1 MLENIIF
8 LNVLIILI
16 FLLYYIFDINIKDII
31 KAAKNQKLD
40 NIVNKFPENKEI
52 CQTILKMLNNKS
64 TKIKEEKES
73 KTSLYVVISNK
84 IYIGNIKESY
94 TRIQTIAH
102 ECLHSI
108 QNRKV
113 LLFNF
118 IYSNL
123 YLLYFIVSLIIIG
136 FGIIKNTNILIYVF
150 LVMSFIYYV
159 IRSFLEMDA
168 MIKAKYVAKEYMEN
182 YIKENKVCEIKEV
195 NEVINKYE
203 EINIIGIPASNYIL
217 ILNCIIKTIVLIM
230 LNLIYNFII

>member
-84 IYIGNIKESY
+84 I
-94 TRIQTIAH
+94 
-102 ECLHSI
+102 
-108 QNRKV
+108 
-113 LLFNF
+113 
-118 IYSNL
+118 
-123 YLLYFIVSLIIIG
+123 
-136 FGIIKNTNILIYVF
+136 
-150 LVMSFIYYV
+150 
-159 IRSFLEMDA
+159 
-168 MIKAKYVAKEYMEN
+168 
-182 YIKENKVCEIKEV
+182 
-195 NEVINKYE
+195 
-203 EINIIGIPASNYIL
+203 
-217 ILNCIIKTIVLIM
+217 
-230 LNLIYNFII
+230 

>member
-230 LNLIYNFII
+230 LNLICNFII